1 MRKNVKIAIGVLVL
15 VGVVLSLG
23 FVGYQ
28 YWGNSPSMLF
38 EFEDSSLSPPDLFFL
53 NIRLEAGPV
62 DIQFVDDAALL
73 YRLII
78 RVSPYAF
85 QRHGAPVPTSSSD
98 SFELIYPMLSSSL
111 DLDLASVSLTLGS
124 GTNYSMFV
132 HTDLGLIRCVCDHNA
147 HLSDILLLHNGN
159 GGIQLLVTDEASI
172 PGNLTIDL
180 EAHTGN
186 IDLNVE
192 LPGTMEGRFAATST
206 EANVIM
212 VEAHGEWSGVGDY
225 QYETPN
231 YDIAASILLIEADNH
246 FGTISAVLQ

>member
-1 MRKNVKIAIGVLVL
+1 MRKKVKIAIGVLVL
-15 VGVVLSLG
+15 VGVALSLG

-53 NIRLEAGPV
+53 NIRLEAGPI
-62 DIQFVDDAALL
+62 DIQFVDDDALL

-78 RVSPYAF
+78 RVSLYTF
-85 QRHGAPVPTSSSD
+85 QRHGTPVPTSSAD

-111 DLDLASVSLTLGS
+111 DLDLVSVSLILGS

-132 HTDLGLIRCVCDHNA
+132 HTDLGLIRCVCDHNT

-159 GGIQLLVTDEASI
+159 GGIHLTMTNEVSI
-172 PGNLTIDL
+172 PGNVTIDL
-180 EAHTGN
+180 ETHTGN
-186 IDLNVE
+186 IDVTVG

-212 VEAHGEWSGVGDY
+212 VEAHGEWSGVGGY

-231 YDIAASILLIEADNH
+231 YDTAASTLLIEAENH
-246 FGTISAVLQ
+246 IGTINAVLQ